1 MNTLFERVNDERA
14 MWLQEELTKFIK
26 TVNSTIDEDE
36 KLVEAYGLVGFL
48 EAFYTIKKVK
58 KND

>member
-1 MNTLFERVNDERA
+1 MDNLFKEVNDERCQWLHEKLIEFVGALNSA
-14 MWLQEELTKFIK
+14 MG
-26 TVNSTIDEDE
+26 EDE

-58 KND
+58 K